1 MPAASPKDY
10 YRRAVFIPLLDCVTS
25 DLSSRFTDDI
35 FNTLN
40 ELTRF
45 IPSDIVVNY
54 NSINGDNILKTYGSC
69 LTAQSVPVDQFV
81 LRAEVD
87 LWRQKW
93 RRTQTAVSLNK
104 LSYSCSAFCWHFKSS
119 SFTLLFTSPH
129 LVSFHFISSSH
140 LFL

>member
-10 YRRAVFIPLLDCVTS
+10 YRRTVFIPLLDCVIS

-35 FNTLN
+35 FNTLS

-93 RRTQTAVSLNK
+93 RRTQTAHEAIPST
-104 LSYSCSAFCWHFKSS
+104 AIEA
-119 SFTLLFTSPH
+119 LLACD
-129 LVSFHFISSSH
+129 
-140 LFL
+140 